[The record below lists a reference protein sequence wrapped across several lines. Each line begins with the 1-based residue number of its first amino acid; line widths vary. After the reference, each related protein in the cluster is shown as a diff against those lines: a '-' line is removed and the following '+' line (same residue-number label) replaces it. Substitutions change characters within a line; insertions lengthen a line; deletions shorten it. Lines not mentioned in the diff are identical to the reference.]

1 MRWQDQ
7 VGRAFSVLSLLAH
20 LVVIVVGINFAVAPW
35 QSEPTTENPDGFA
48 GEYAAWMALCVGL
61 MLALNS
67 TNLGGRLGRWMRG
80 LLIAIGST
88 LGALFWM
95 ASEAATP
102 VTDPQFWRIIGLIWA
117 LALLL
122 VAFVL
127 AAGWMVCSA
136 IIDVVRE
143 KYD

>member
-1 MRWQDQ
+1 MRWSEQ
-7 VGRAFSVLSLLAH
+7 VGRAFSALWLLAH
-20 LVVIVVGINFAVAPW
+20 LVVIVVGINFAVAAW
-35 QSEPTTENPDGFA
+35 QAEPTAENPDGFT
-48 GEYAAWMALCVGL
+48 GDYAAWMALCVGL

-67 TNLGGRLGRWMRG
+67 TNFGGRLGRWMRG

-95 ASEAATP
+95 ASEAGTP
-102 VTDPQFWRIIGLIWA
+102 VSDGQFWIVLGLVWV

-127 AAGWMVCSA
+127 ATGWMVCLA
-136 IIDVVRE
+136 IIDVVR
-143 KYD
+143 KKHD